1 MRAQNVVQSEY
12 RAQNCRSASACTS
25 TADGGREQVP
35 LAPASAPAA
44 GTPSAAL
51 LQAFHPAT
59 LKAISRG
66 DFVVD
71 PKLLSLDSLAS
82 KCALCKQSLIRPN
95 ANGCELD
102 FRKGQELKGFAVS
115 DPSSRVKGQRKE
127 QPVCLECVKNLI
139 GPVSTTST
147 AATVVRRGWVGPAE
161 VWFERTAVAE
171 PWRQVKVLLGEDVV
185 ALQAKGEEARL
196 AIGGRRASTAAEAA
210 LNRGRKVGE
219 AARKP
224 LAASPPCASST
235 DARDAEGRLT
245 IAAQA
250 AKFLAGIKAGQCVFY
265 SIGEEDSTSSVY
277 LATTWDH
284 NAARPKPLGRPSK
297 ARALLETVYWDT
309 SGAASCTCDR
319 GRLFFGAPCVHK
331 LALQALEGPRQASHI
346 SLQRGARVVEAPC
359 SKPGERV
366 FGVYWNAASPSPH
379 RTMVHF
385 GASEQ
390 FPWYCEGRQSGCSK
404 TTDCSHILEAKRALQ
419 RPDGIHRVS
428 GCLFSEAQLERAL
441 VSVYRGEGDVQVEAG
456 EAAARGAHERC
467 AAGAQG
473 PAGDQG
479 SPSVDA
485 SAELEAY
492 LLELVIGGHHEA
504 TCKGEICFCK
514 QHPRLFGGIDLG
526 GEACASRCCSSASAS
541 GKRARSEQVDG
552 GEAGGARGGVKRRSK
567 AFWAARER
575 DAAEPMVAD
584 GARSCKDSE
593 VEGCSGVG
601 VGRRG
606 EVMVPVC
613 TSCACPSRPCTH
625 GASGRVAVVLPM
637 EAEAVQVEI
646 PKLVRPVDSWDVHD
660 PEVTLLRQPVKVSEL
675 VARDFA
681 ELSTMECLSAPC
693 PRAPPRCK
701 TKWIRLWQSAHI
713 YSLQWSQEVKVRIFC
728 CTCPEKHTV
737 HFNGEALGLFA
748 WTRAVI
754 VTQASCQLLLRS
766 IQESGSAS
774 NGFISACA
782 EARRQYKP
790 SAVLLSEE
798 TWRKASLG
806 FFRLCGRS
814 ILECC
819 SICGLHPKVLLCDG
833 LAGLACADG
842 GRQKGGLSG
851 TSAAAVRPFTA
862 PSQDSAG
869 VNVEKTMEAGVNF
882 CAASLEGRGMKR
894 RLVIQPELRTLLARF
909 SGHHPRDPELGK
921 SLAPIEYQELL
932 VALERA
938 DVEAVSDFVPDPDDA
953 DADPVLLHW
962 RRRILMEQTGQIRSK
977 NQSMFELLDGIE
989 REALRENPRW
999 PPLCPGKWS
1008 ELLYG
1013 LGAPLSV
1020 SDDSNLI
1027 QHGRALAV
1035 VRKLLLGGAATGE
1048 DKATLAEHA
1057 PVLRRLLD
1065 HYGDVFPDFFMP
1077 ALHHLYRLTLF
1088 GRGACGLGVDR
1099 AGWALSAIEGL
1110 DHCVSLARDF
1120 RTQGVPPNAEQREVF
1135 RFWEARAND
1144 LLAGVESLTPPAPQ
1158 QYPLS
1163 PAELRLLNGRL
1174 GLETDGSE
1182 AEALPP
1188 DHPFCKEQ
1196 RELGCYPLPGWEQK
1210 RPLPQYRPFEDELG
1224 RSVDRREEH
1233 RCRSGLTVGEFDAE
1247 IAAKSS
1253 VKSAKRLRQHTKGG
1267 FVFCCPHR
1275 VIYGWHVMLR
1285 GESPR
1290 DPFTVL
1296 YTRLTD
1302 ETFRRS

>member
-1 MRAQNVVQSEY
+1 M
-12 RAQNCRSASACTS
+12 CRR
-25 TADGGREQVP
+25 GMLGRSP
-35 LAPASAPAA
+35 L
-44 GTPSAAL
+44 
-51 LQAFHPAT
+51 
-59 LKAISRG
+59 
-66 DFVVD
+66 
-71 PKLLSLDSLAS
+71 LD
-82 KCALCKQSLIRPN
+82 
-95 ANGCELD
+95 
-102 FRKGQELKGFAVS
+102 
-115 DPSSRVKGQRKE
+115 
-127 QPVCLECVKNLI
+127 I
-139 GPVSTTST
+139 GPSTSAERPSYVARRLRRT
-147 AATVVRRGWVGPAE
+147 AVTVETRGSVGAAE
-161 VWFERTAVAE
+161 VWFERSAPAE
-171 PWRQVKVLLGEDVV
+171 SWRQVKVLLSEDVV

-196 AIGGRRASTAAEAA
+196 AAGGHRASTAAEAA
-210 LNRGRKVGE
+210 LNRGRRVGE
-219 AARKP
+219 VARKP
-224 LAASPPCASST
+224 PAASPPCASPT
-235 DARDAEGRLT
+235 ETRDAEGRLT
-245 IAAQA
+245 VAAQA
-250 AKFLAGIKAGQCVFY
+250 AKFLAGIKAGHCVLY
-265 SIGEEDSTSSVY
+265 TVGEEDSASSVY

-284 NAARPKPLGRPSK
+284 NAARLKPLGRPSK
-297 ARALLETVYWDT
+297 VRALLETVHWDT

-359 SKPGERV
+359 RPGERV

-385 GASEQ
+385 GASER
-390 FPWYCEGRQSGCSK
+390 FPWYCEGRQGGCSK
-404 TTDCSHILEAKRALQ
+404 TADCSHILEVKSALQ
-419 RPDGIHRVS
+419 RPEGVPRLS
-428 GCLFSEAQLERAL
+428 GCLFSEEQLERAL
-441 VSVYRGEGDVQVEAG
+441 VSVHRGGGVVRIEAG
-456 EAAARGAHERC
+456 GAAARGTRERC

-473 PAGDQG
+473 PAGDEG

-485 SAELEAY
+485 SAELEAN

-504 TCKGEICFCK
+504 TCKGESCFCK
-514 QHPRLFGGIDLG
+514 QHPTLFGGVDLG

-552 GEAGGARGGVKRRSK
+552 GAAVEAKRGVKRRGK
-567 AFWAARER
+567 HFWAARGH
-575 DAAEPMVAD
+575 DAAEPMAAGD
-584 GARSCKDSE
+584 ARSCEDSE

-613 TSCACPSRPCTH
+613 TSCACPSRVCKH
-625 GASGRVAVVLPM
+625 GVSGRVAVVLPM
-637 EAEAVQVEI
+637 EAEGVQVEI
-646 PKLVRPVDSWDVHD
+646 PKLVRLVDSWDVHD
-660 PEVTLLRQPVKVSEL
+660 PEVTLLREPV
-675 VARDFA
+675 R
-681 ELSTMECLSAPC
+681 
-693 PRAPPRCK
+693 
-701 TKWIRLWQSAHI
+701 
-713 YSLQWSQEVKVRIFC
+713 WSQEVKVCIYSC
-728 CTCPEKHTV
+728 GCPEKHTL

-748 WTRAVI
+748 WTSSVI

-766 IQESGSAS
+766 VQESGSAS

-782 EARRQYKP
+782 EVRRQYKP

-833 LAGLACADG
+833 IAGLACADG

-851 TSAAAVRPFTA
+851 TKAAAVRPFTA

-869 VNVEKTMEAGVNF
+869 VNVEKTMEAGINF

-894 RLVIQPELRTLLARF
+894 RLLIQPELRTLLARF
-909 SGHHPRDPELGK
+909 SGRHPRDPELGK

-938 DVEAVSDFVPDPDDA
+938 DVEAVSHFVPDPDDA

-1120 RTQGVPPNAEQREVF
+1120 RTQGVPPDAQQLDPF
-1135 RFWEARAND
+1135 RFWEARASE
-1144 LLAGVESLTPPAPQ
+1144 LLPGVESLTPPAPQ
-1158 QYPLS
+1158 QYPLFQ
-1163 PAELRLLNGRL
+1163 AKLYLLRERL
-1174 GLETDGSE
+1174 GLEADG
-1182 AEALPP
+1182 AEPHALSP

-1210 RPLPQYRPFEDELG
+1210 RPLPQYKPFEDALG
-1224 RSVDRREEH
+1224 RSIDRQEVH
-1233 RCRSGLTVGEFDAE
+1233 RCRSELTVGQFDAE
-1247 IAAKSS
+1247 INTKSS
-1253 VKSAKRLRQHTKGG
+1253 VKTAKRLQQHTKGG

-1275 VIYGWHVMLR
+1275 VIYGFHVMLR
-1285 GESPR
+1285 GESPH

-1296 YTRLTD
+1296 YTRLHRRHLLDYLFYDNACKLQAYCMRREPAFFADVRFLVDRFHFQRTD
-1302 ETFRRS
+1302 AEAHKCGPGFNPDLYDAVRFVNSSAVESCNSFLVKFKVLAWFSSLDAFLVILANVVSGRNSKLRRVDDPKLRIAGRADTWTPAVRDCLLSY